1 MKKEKIKLSR
11 VNKILLTMYELS
23 KGGKKNLKFEDIV
36 VAVFKK
42 YKNEFHLPGYP
53 QYPDSENVN
62 KAIYSHLRRNGLVNY
77 GNKIFSLT
85 DKGIDFVKSLQK
97 ERSNKKLI
105 SVIKLPR
112 FMENEISRIKNL
124 EGFKL
129 FIKGEV
135 NRILDTDFY
144 SYLGVS
150 VRSEKDEFL
159 GRLTTLN
166 DLVHELEKITQK
178 EALHE
183 QIINYH
189 KFLLKKFKE
198 IVEYYTKN

>member
-11 VNKILLTMYELS
+11 ANKILLTMYELS
-23 KGGKKNLKFEDIV
+23 RGVKKGLKFEDIV

-42 YKNEFHLPGYP
+42 YKDEFHLPGYP

-62 KAIYSHLRRNGLVNY
+62 KAIYSYLKRNGLVNY
-77 GNKIFSLT
+77 SNKIFFLT
-85 DKGIDFVKSLQK
+85 DKGIEFTKSLQK
-97 ERSNKKLI
+97 ESSNKKLI

-112 FMENEISRIKNL
+112 FIENEISRIKNL

-129 FIKGEV
+129 FIKGEED
-135 NRILDTDFY
+135 RILDTDFY
-144 SYLGVS
+144 SYLGIS
-150 VRSEKDEFL
+150 VRSGKDEFL

-166 DLVHELEKITQK
+166 DVVNKLQKITQR
-178 EALHE
+178 ETLHV

-189 KFLLKKFKE
+189 KFLLNKFKE
-198 IVEYYTKN
+198 IIEYYKKD

>member
-1 MKKEKIKLSR
+1 MKKERIKLSR
-11 VNKILLTMYELS
+11 ANKILLTLYELS
-23 KGGKKNLKFEDIV
+23 EGKKKNLRFEDIV
-36 VAVFKK
+36 VALFKK
-42 YKNEFHLPGYP
+42 YKNDFHLRGYP
-53 QYPDSENVN
+53 QYPDSETVE
-62 KAIYSHLRRNGLVNY
+62 KAIYSNLKKNGLVTY

-85 DKGIDFVKSLQK
+85 DKGLAFAKNLQR
-97 ERSNKKLI
+97 EIHNKKLI

-112 FMENEISRIKNL
+112 YIENEISRIKNL

-135 NRILDTDFY
+135 DRILDTDFY

-166 DLVHELEKITQK
+166 DVINELQKIAQK
-178 EALHE
+178 EVLHE

-189 KFLLKKFKE
+189 KFILNKFKQ
-198 IVEYYTKN
+198 IIEYYKKN